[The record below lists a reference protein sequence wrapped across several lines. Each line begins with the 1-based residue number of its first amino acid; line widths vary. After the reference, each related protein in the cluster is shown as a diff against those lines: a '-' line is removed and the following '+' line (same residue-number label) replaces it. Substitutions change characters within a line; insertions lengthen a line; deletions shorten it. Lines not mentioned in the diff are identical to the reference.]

1 MYIQRD
7 FGVTQ
12 IKKKKKDRKIKYTR
26 YKRMNQFVKKISACE
41 INTVFKRETI
51 IYDLICQ

>member
-1 MYIQRD
+1 MIEFKTFFKIGTFMYIQRD

-26 YKRMNQFVKKISACE
+26 YKRMN
-41 INTVFKRETI
+41 
-51 IYDLICQ
+51 

>member
-12 IKKKKKDRKIKYTR
+12 IKKKDRKIKYTR

-51 IYDLICQ
+51 IYDLICL

>member
-7 FGVTQ
+7 FGVAQ
-12 IKKKKKDRKIKYTR
+12 IKKFRKIKYAR
-26 YKRMNQFVKKISACE
+26 DKRMNQFVKKISACE
-41 INTVFKRETI
+41 INTVLKRETI